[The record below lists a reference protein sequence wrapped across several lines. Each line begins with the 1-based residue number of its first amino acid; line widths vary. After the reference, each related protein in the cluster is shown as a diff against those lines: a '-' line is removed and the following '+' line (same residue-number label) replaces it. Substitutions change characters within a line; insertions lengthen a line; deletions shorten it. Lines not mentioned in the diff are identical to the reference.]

1 MVPPTLTHLS
11 PAQKETWEDAKGRA
25 GFAKSLICD
34 EVPGMLDT
42 MTESTY
48 PGQRGRHPGFGE
60 EILEVARGLGG

>member
-1 MVPPTLTHLS
+1 
-11 PAQKETWEDAKGRA
+11 
-25 GFAKSLICD
+25 
-34 EVPGMLDT
+34 MLDT